1 MLPICRKRDNKTIVY
16 AHSPKPDPALWPMV
30 LEKAI
35 AAFQWRESSR
45 DAIGS
50 TAVAKD
56 NVYEHID
63 AKRPDSKLNKCCQVF
78 LPNSYLST
86 TWGWMC
92 R

>member
-1 MLPICRKRDNKTIVY
+1 
-16 AHSPKPDPALWPMV
+16 MV

-86 TWGWMC
+86 TWGCADEMGILISC
-92 R
+92 SHACAGDSNGDAISFVHAHV